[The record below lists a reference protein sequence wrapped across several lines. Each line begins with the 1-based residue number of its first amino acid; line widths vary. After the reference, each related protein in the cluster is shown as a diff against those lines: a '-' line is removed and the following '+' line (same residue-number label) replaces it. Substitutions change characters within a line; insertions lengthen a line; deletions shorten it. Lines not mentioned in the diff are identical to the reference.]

1 MDINTP
7 AQRILAADP
16 KIVLCLGSSYPVAK
30 LISRFFE
37 LGHYGTTFVG
47 IDSTMFV
54 PDILRAKGAV
64 YSYSSAIPNPVTST
78 TEIAQKYRNAMQEAF
93 PNDIINVL
101 SFSYYIHSNII
112 TRALEKVDPARPL
125 KESLIPEIEKMTD
138 VDLDGFAVSFDT
150 QSRHAYPHTISIIKG

>member
-1 MDINTP
+1 
-7 AQRILAADP
+7 
-16 KIVLCLGSSYPVAK
+16 
-30 LISRFFE
+30 
-37 LGHYGTTFVG
+37 
-47 IDSTMFV
+47 MFV

-78 TEIAQKYRNAMQEAF
+78 TEIVDNAMQEAF